1 MKPRNR
7 FGLHDNDRRLLDKIV
22 LSRLNS
28 QSTAVSPPASHA
40 YDEVARGGWTDFQ
53 NLPGYHELALQ
64 RSMAAVVGLDNPF
77 FHLHETAA
85 GATTLIGGRQFINFS
100 SYDYLGLNQH
110 PEVRAAAHAAIDAF
124 GVSAS
129 ASRVVAGERPGHRAL
144 ERALAKH
151 YSQDDCIAFVSGH
164 ATNVSTI
171 SAILGPKDLIV
182 HDSLAHNS
190 ILAGAAL
197 SRAER
202 RSFPHNDCDALDAIL
217 ISLRGQFERV
227 LIVVEGLYSM
237 DGDVPDLPRL
247 VEIKRRHDAW
257 LMVDDAHG
265 LGVLGSSG
273 YGLFEHFGTDPRDVD
288 IWMGTLS
295 KTLAGC
301 GGFIAGATALVEYLK
316 CMSGGFVYS
325 VGLSPPLAAAAATA
339 LAILHREPERVERL
353 RRLSR
358 MFLDAAKS
366 QGLNTGTSAGHAII
380 PIIVGNSVRAVAL
393 SQKLFQQGVN
403 AQPIIHPAVPE
414 RSARLRFFLTAE
426 HSAGQISDAV
436 SAIGRAMKE
445 IGESASTSPI
455 PGLAMGGQE

>member
-1 MKPRNR
+1 MKPRSR
-7 FGLHDNDRRLLDKIV
+7 TGLDDNDRRMLDRIV

-28 QSTAVSPPASHA
+28 QSAAASASSSQAPA
-40 YDEVARGGWTDFQ
+40 DIARGGWTDFQ
-53 NLPGYHELALQ
+53 NLPGYRELALQ
-64 RSMAAVVGLDNPF
+64 RSMAAVVSLDNPY
-77 FHLHETAA
+77 FHLHETGA

-110 PEVRAAAHAAIDAF
+110 LEVRAAAHAAIDAF

-129 ASRVVAGERPGHRAL
+129 ASRVVAGERPGHRTL
-144 ERALAKH
+144 EQALAKH
-151 YSQDDCIAFVSGH
+151 YGQDDCVVFVSGH

-190 ILAGAAL
+190 ILAGAIL

-202 RSFPHNDCDALDAIL
+202 RSFPHNDFDALDRL
-217 ISLRGQFERV
+217 LTSLRRQFERV

-237 DGDVPDLPRL
+237 DGDIPDLARL

-265 LGVLGSSG
+265 LGVLGPRG
-273 YGLFEHFGTDPRDVD
+273 YGLFEHSGVHPRDVD

-325 VGLSPPLAAAAATA
+325 VGLSPPLAAAATA
-339 LAILHREPERVERL
+339 ALTILHREPERVERL

-358 MFLDAAKS
+358 MFFEAAKS
-366 QGLNTGTSAGHAII
+366 QGLNTGTCVGLAII
-380 PIIVGNSVRAVAL
+380 PIIVGNSISRCR
-393 SQKLFQQGVN
+393 
-403 AQPIIHPAVPE
+403 AQPKAFSSRRQRAAHYTSGGSGA
-414 RSARLRFFLTAE
+414 LRPVAFFPDVGA
-426 HSAGQISDAV
+426 
-436 SAIGRAMKE
+436 
-445 IGESASTSPI
+445 
-455 PGLAMGGQE
+455 